1 MNVVIDTNV
10 VMSAL
15 ISDSATRE
23 LMRDMN
29 DTLVAPIRLE
39 DEIDAHRDPIEAKS
53 GLDESAVDESFDRLF
68 EHVTLVPDADLEPYR
83 EPAFDALGDVD
94 QDDVIFLAT
103 ALAVDGTIWSDDGD
117 FEKQTLV
124 PVVTASDLT
133 ERRES

>member
-39 DEIDAHRDPIEAKS
+39 DEIDAHRDLIGAKS

-83 EPAFDALGDVD
+83 EPAFDAL
-94 QDDVIFLAT
+94 
-103 ALAVDGTIWSDDGD
+103 
-117 FEKQTLV
+117 
-124 PVVTASDLT
+124 
-133 ERRES
+133 